1 MGKPARLCVIV
12 VAAGSGTRMGGLDKL
27 FSRAGRR
34 PLLWYAIAPFQA
46 CEAVERIVL
55 VMSPENLAR
64 GRELVKRSRL
74 DKVVAVVP
82 GGERRQDSVRLGLE
96 ALGAGAGQ
104 GRCEYVAVHDGGRPV
119 VPGALI
125 ERGLEAV
132 RETGAAVPA
141 VAVVNTVKEASADG
155 LVLRTVDRSRLW
167 AVQTPQFFRYDLLE
181 RAHREVTAD
190 VTDDAAMVEAL
201 GHPVRLF
208 PGDRRNIKV
217 TVPEDLGLVRAV
229 LAMGGLK

>member
-1 MGKPARLCVIV
+1 MTTPLLGVIV

-27 FSRAGRR
+27 FSKAGKR
-34 PLLWYAIAPFQA
+34 PLLWYAIAPFQGCA
-46 CEAVERIVL
+46 AVERIVL
-55 VMSPENLAR
+55 VLSAENLHK
-64 GRELVKRSRL
+64 GREVVKKFGL
-74 DKVVAVVP
+74 GKVCAVVA

-96 ALGAGAGQ
+96 ALGE
-104 GRCEYVAVHDGGRPV
+104 CEYVAVHDGGRPV
-119 VPGALI
+119 VPRSLI

-141 VAVVNTVKEASADG
+141 VRVVNTVKEGDAEG
-155 LVLRTVDRSRLW
+155 VVVRTLDRSRLW
-167 AVQTPQFFRYDLLE
+167 VVQTPQFFRYGLLA

-201 GHPVRLF
+201 GEPVRLF

-217 TVPEDLGLVRAV
+217 TVPEDLGLVRAL